1 MVDEFKTIRD
11 NLFKA
16 ISGLGASASDDSDDS
31 DDSDEEIS
39 GPRLVDAKA
48 TRALLQALFAR
59 AGKGKDEVVQIIA
72 REIGMAVA
80 AMLKEPLSQL
90 AKHQKLQIS
99 FEFVPKTPPA
109 PRRAAAGTAGVEDEE
124 YEEEEIDETEEVDEA
139 AEDEDGEDAEEEE
152 EVEEPPRRSRA
163 KRAPRSRPSSKRK
176 SSRG

>member
-16 ISGLGASASDDSDDS
+16 ITGLGASASDDSDDS
-31 DDSDEEIS
+31 DEDIS

-109 PRRAAAGTAGVEDEE
+109 SRRAAAGTASGEDEE
-124 YEEEEIDETEEVDEA
+124 EVEEEVDETEA
-139 AEDEDGEDAEEEE
+139 VDQGAEEEEVEAEEE
-152 EVEEPPRRSRA
+152 EVEEPPRRARG
-163 KRAPRSRPSSKRK
+163 KRAPRSRPSSRRK
-176 SSRG
+176 SSDT

>member
-16 ISGLGASASDDSDDS
+16 ITGLGASVSDDS
-31 DDSDEEIS
+31 DDSDEDIS

-99 FEFVPKTPPA
+99 FEFVPKTQPA
-109 PRRAAAGTAGVEDEE
+109 SRRAAAGTADVEDEA
-124 YEEEEIDETEEVDEA
+124 EEDVDETEEVDEV
-139 AEDEDGEDAEEEE
+139 AEGEEVDDAEEEE
-152 EVEEPPRRSRA
+152 EAEEPPRRSRA
-163 KRAPRSRPSSKRK
+163 KRAPRSRPSSRRK
-176 SSRG
+176 SSRS